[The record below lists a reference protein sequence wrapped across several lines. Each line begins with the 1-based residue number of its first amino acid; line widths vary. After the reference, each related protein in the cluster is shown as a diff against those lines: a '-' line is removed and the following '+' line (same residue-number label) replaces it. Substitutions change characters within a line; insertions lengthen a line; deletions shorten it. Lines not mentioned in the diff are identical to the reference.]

1 MPNHTILPDSQ
12 NLDLI
17 CLSAEAGRIML
28 SAATADATSV
38 CPLCANASARTHSR
52 YTRTIADL
60 PWQGIPVTLHLRVR
74 RFFCDE
80 PACERAI
87 FAERLPGIVE
97 HYARRT
103 GRLDGLFT
111 HVSFALG
118 GEAGARLLRELGVT
132 VSGDTLL
139 RHIRSLDL
147 GEIETPRVLSVDD
160 FAFRRGQNWGTMLG
174 DLERRRPV
182 DVLPDRSADTF
193 ARWLIEHP
201 GIEVVSRDRGG
212 EYAEAARR
220 AAPYAIQVADRFHLL
235 KNLRDVVL
243 RVFRQHAEV
252 LDLLVPAP
260 AVHLQSLT
268 NLRLDRKASKERTK
282 EQMRNLFGSI
292 HALSRKGAKNSQ
304 IARTLGIHRHTVE
317 KYLAFKAPPERR
329 HFTKKVSA
337 LAPYEDYI
345 LKRWEQG
352 CRNATQIHKEISE
365 QGYPGAYQNV
375 VRITRYLKEQ
385 ERLVRPVP
393 DCPAGISAS
402 HAAGILVKRLENRS
416 KEETKTL
423 RRLKTLHRVTERCC
437 TLFEEFAGMLRD
449 KEQRSEERAR
459 SRLEEWTER
468 AKASEIAEL
477 KAFAVKLLQDADA
490 VVAAMV
496 LPYSQGQ
503 TEGRVNKLKLIKRS
517 MYGRGKFD
525 LLRQRVLYAAAA

>member
-17 CLSAEAGRIML
+17 CLSAKAGRITL
-28 SAATADATSV
+28 SAASADATSI
-38 CPLCANASARTHSR
+38 CPLCGNGSARTHSR

-60 PWQGIPVTLHLRVR
+60 PWQGIPVTLRLRVR

-80 PACERAI
+80 PACERVI
-87 FAERLPGIVE
+87 FAERLPGVVE

-103 GRLDGLFT
+103 GRLGDLFT

-118 GEAGARLLRELGVT
+118 GEAGARLLGELGVT

-160 FAFRRGQNWGTMLG
+160 FAFRRGRNWGTVLV

-193 ARWLIEHP
+193 ARWLSEHP
-201 GIEVVSRDRGG
+201 GVEVVSRDRGG

-220 AAPYAIQVADRFHLL
+220 VVPHAVQVADRFHLM

-243 RVFRQHAEV
+243 RVFRQHEEV
-252 LDLLVPAP
+252 LELVPP
-260 AVHLQSLT
+260 PMKHFQRLT
-268 NLRLDRKASKERTK
+268 NLRLDREASKEHTREKTR
-282 EQMRNLFGSI
+282 QLFESI
-292 HALSRKGAKNSQ
+292 HALSKKGIKNAQ

-317 KYLAFKAPPERR
+317 KYLAFKIPPERR

-337 LAPYEDYI
+337 IAPYEDYI
-345 LKRWEQG
+345 LGRWEQG
-352 CRNATQIHKEISE
+352 CGNATQIWREISE
-365 QGYPGAYQNV
+365 QGYPGAYKNV

-385 ERLVRPVP
+385 ERLAKPLPDRPP
-393 DCPAGISAS
+393 GLLAS
-402 HAAGILVKRLENRS
+402 HAAGILVKRPENRS
-416 KEETKTL
+416 EEEVRTL
-423 RRLKTLHRVTERCC
+423 MRLTTVHRVTERCC
-437 TLFEEFAGMLRD
+437 ALFEQLAEMIRD
-449 KEQRSEERAR
+449 KEQTSQEQVRG
-459 SRLEEWTER
+459 RLEEWVGE
-468 AKASEIAEL
+468 AKASGVAEL
-477 KAFAVKLLQDADA
+477 KAFAVKLFQDMEA

-496 LPYSQGQ
+496 MPYSQGQ
-503 TEGRVNKLKLIKRS
+503 TEGRINKLKLAKRS

-525 LLRQRVLYAAAA
+525 LLRQRVLYAAS